1 MDMKRILLSVLFA
14 FIMAG
19 CAQLDY
25 RQLATGLLTYESLKA
40 IENSVDP
47 TQDVGPWYK
56 MSRSQLI
63 QVLGEP
69 HVIKRS
75 EVVPG
80 IEQLMYWTNNVS
92 ISFYCKGA
100 EITAMEYGEL
110 SKFSKPEYSDQAYQV
125 TNPFLDFSPS
135 NIACVVF
142 IGTGPAA
149 RGPLFLTRDPEEI
162 CELYT
167 MASVL
172 TNKSLVGSGCVG
184 LVTAE
189 FVDSRNNILGRIMI
203 EADGKTVGLNDSS
216 GYLNKNVTSLSRPLG
231 LKCFELMLK
240 HCPGDLKKI
249 KACKDKCTSDHLVPS
264 FPFDK
269 VN

>member
-1 MDMKRILLSVLFA
+1 MDMKRVLLSVLFA
-14 FIMAG
+14 FIVSG
-19 CAQLDY
+19 CAQFDY
-25 RQLATGLLTYESLKA
+25 KPFSTGLLTYESLKA

-69 HVIKRS
+69 HAIKRS
-75 EVVPG
+75 EVVPR
-80 IEQLMYWTNNVS
+80 IEQLTYCTNNVS

-135 NIACVVF
+135 NVVCVVF

-172 TNKSLVGSGCVG
+172 TNKSMIGFGCVG

-189 FVDSRNNILGRIMI
+189 FMDSQNDILGRIMI
-203 EADGKTVGLNDSS
+203 EADGKTVGLNDSN
-216 GYLNKNVTSLSRPLG
+216 GYLDKNVSSLSRPLA

-240 HCPGDLKKI
+240 HCPEDLKKI
-249 KACKDKCTSDHLVPS
+249 KANNDKCTKDHLVPS